1 MVARCACI
9 LLVKLQSQVL
19 WPETAIIQALRPFWG
34 KSYTEEELGQKV
46 RSMLAKGSCY
56 RNIDQELG
64 PGSYLLLGKDFGES
78 RLALIVC
85 ETYFN

>member
-1 MVARCACI
+1 M

-19 WPETAIIQALRPFWG
+19 WPETAIIQALHPIWG
-34 KSYTEEELGQKV
+34 TSYTEEELGQEV
-46 RSMLAKGSCY
+46 RSMLAKGSHY

-64 PGSYLLLGKDFGES
+64 SGSYLLLGKDFAES

-85 ETYFN
+85 ET